1 MSISEL
7 NHFMTYVVDGWAL
20 FSLGS
25 VSLGFISFV
34 SRRIQEDIAAE
45 SLALSQGAG
54 AAIKTGAKANVKI
67 KVESK
72 TNVEAKEIEAADAAR
87 LEEVAA
93 VSEQLAKT
101 KDIQSDG
108 SSVSV
113 SI

>member
-20 FSLGS
+20 FSIGATS
-25 VSLGFISFV
+25 IGFISFV

-45 SLALSQGAG
+45 ALALSQGTEVDTEERVEADVEV
-54 AAIKTGAKANVKI
+54 AI
-67 KVESK
+67 ESK
-72 TNVEAKEIEAADAAR
+72 AEIEAADAAR

-101 KDIQSDG
+101 KDTQSDG
-108 SSVSV
+108 SVSV